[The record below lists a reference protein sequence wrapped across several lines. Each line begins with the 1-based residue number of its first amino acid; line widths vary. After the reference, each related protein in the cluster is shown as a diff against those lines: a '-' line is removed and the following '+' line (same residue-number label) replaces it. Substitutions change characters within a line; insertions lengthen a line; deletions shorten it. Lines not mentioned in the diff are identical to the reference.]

1 LVKDSGKAKKSMG
14 SFKENPDGLSQLEAL
29 VNLLIDL
36 QITQPNNISSKA
48 SGSTQE
54 SVKNQSEEFSVLS
67 VEDRI
72 KNSPVPETNFNQEKQ
87 EYPQEEQP
95 KENVTQ
101 SNEDLVFTSLQNLV
115 IPSEQQTE
123 KIESDTNKL
132 VITEEESEHV
142 ENLAP
147 NVETESEDNSTLIS
161 GIKKDNTEEFKNRQ
175 PLVEEDLKVLE
186 NLNNFAEPGDQ
197 QKNTSGR
204 FEEKESSS
212 VSQAVNTEIDLG
224 KKEDLEATKA
234 EYNSSIILPETDKQ
248 IAKSS
253 NVYSQEQANLQ
264 QSEKNAISSKIST
277 SPSKFQYPEEKSEA
291 SISASIVT
299 SDNAQREDE
308 SILLE
313 RLQRLLVPA
322 EILGSREVIVNIKEK
337 VINLEH
343 HIYEPAELINL
354 LLPLITE
361 ILSIKIAE
369 AREEVVNAIAPI
381 IDGMIEA
388 KTQQD
393 KVAISSALAPLISE
407 AVTERVSKSPGEIA
421 EALAPEIGIAIKQQI
436 ALERD
441 AMVDALYPVIGSIIA
456 KYMTEV
462 MKAINEKVEN
472 AFSVEGFLRKFR
484 AKMQGVSEAELM
496 LQEATPFT
504 VKAIFLI
511 HKASG
516 LVIAEAQ
523 SKDNQHLESEMVAG
537 MLTAIRSFV
546 NDCIA
551 QAGDISE
558 VDQINYGSS
567 KIILEVA
574 GYCYLAV
581 VTQGNPPKIF
591 MRKMR
596 ASLAKIIQSHGKAI
610 ELFDG
615 DPDNVPEQVSQLVG
629 GLTKVGSKELSV
641 VKDKDQDKERK
652 PPVALLAIVATVIS
666 LILIPWGIFQF
677 RAESNRRLEGDINLA
692 LASEPELAVYHLKVE
707 ADGDNLKL
715 AGKLP
720 NQYLRT
726 KAEEIAKKVQP
737 KLNINNAIIAIKAP
751 ADKFLAEAEVKRLT
765 SIFNQMDGV
774 EISSSYD
781 AGKVTVE
788 GTVLQVADTKK
799 ITQAFEQIPGVESV
813 SNTVQLQT
821 QAIASRIY
829 FERASSQLKPT
840 ELAKIIQLKEFFNQ
854 YPNKSIK
861 IIGHSDKS
869 GTNQENQ
876 RLALERAKVVRDMLV
891 NQGIDTRKLQVAGNT
906 SLPYG
911 VDGDQ
916 PLWLS
921 RCVQFEIIT
930 P

>member
-1 LVKDSGKAKKSMG
+1 MG
-14 SFKENPDGLSQLEAL
+14 SFKEKADGLSQLEAL
-29 VNLLIDL
+29 VDLLIDL
-36 QITQPNNISSKA
+36 QITKPNDTSNNA
-48 SGSTQE
+48 SGSAQE
-54 SVKNQSEEFSVLS
+54 SIKNQSEELSILS
-67 VEDRI
+67 VEAQTKKSTVSE
-72 KNSPVPETNFNQEKQ
+72 KNSNQEKQ
-87 EYPQEEQP
+87 ESPQEEQP
-95 KENVTQ
+95 KENVIQ
-101 SNEDLVFTSLQNLV
+101 SKEDLALQGLQNLV
-115 IPSEQQTE
+115 IPSTQQAE
-123 KIESDTNKL
+123 KIESEPNKL
-132 VITEEESEHV
+132 VITEEELDHV

-147 NVETESEDNSTLIS
+147 TVEAESEDNSALIS
-161 GIKKDNTEEFKNRQ
+161 EIKKDHTEEFNNRQLLVEENLDNSANTEE
-175 PLVEEDLKVLE
+175 
-186 NLNNFAEPGDQ
+186 Q
-197 QKNTSGR
+197 QKITSGT
-204 FEEKESSS
+204 FEEKFVFSDNQTISNQRAFE
-212 VSQAVNTEIDLG
+212 QQ
-224 KKEDLEATKA
+224 EDLETVKA
-234 EYNSSIILPETDKQ
+234 EEKLSIIFQEEEQK
-248 IAKSS
+248 ISKS
-253 NVYSQEQANLQ
+253 NNGNLQ
-264 QSEKNAISSKIST
+264 KKADLQQTEIITIPSEVSNSI
-277 SPSKFQYPEEKSEA
+277 SKFQQPEEKSKA
-291 SISASIVT
+291 SINASIVT
-299 SDNAQREDE
+299 SDNTPIEDE
-308 SILLE
+308 SLLLE

-337 VINLEH
+337 VVNLEH
-343 HIYEPAELINL
+343 HIYEPAELTNL
-354 LLPLITE
+354 LIPLITE
-361 ILSIKIAE
+361 ILSIKITE
-369 AREEVVNAIAPI
+369 AREEVVNTIAPI
-381 IDGMIEA
+381 VDGMIEA

-393 KVAISSALAPLISE
+393 KVAISSALAPLISD
-407 AVTERVSKSPGEIA
+407 AVTERVSQSPGEIA

-484 AKMQGVSEAELM
+484 AKIQGVSEAELM
-496 LQEATPFT
+496 LQEAVPFT
-504 VKAIFLI
+504 IKAIFLI

-581 VTQGNPPKIF
+581 VTQGNPPKLF
-591 MRKMR
+591 MRQMR
-596 ASLAKIIQSHGKAI
+596 AILAKIIQSHGKAI

-615 DPDNVPEQVSQLVG
+615 DPDNVPEQVNQLIT
-629 GLTKVGSKELSV
+629 GLTKVGVSELRV
-641 VKDKDQDKERK
+641 AKDQEQKQDSKL
-652 PPVALLAIVATVIS
+652 PVALLAIVATLIS
-666 LILIPWGIFQF
+666 LIVIPWGIFQF

-692 LASEPELAVYHLKVE
+692 LASEPELAVYHLQIE
-707 ADGDNLKL
+707 AEGNNLKL
-715 AGKLP
+715 VGKLP

-737 KLNINNAIIAIKAP
+737 KLKINNAIIAVKAP
-751 ADKFLAEAEVKRLT
+751 ADQSLAEAEVKRLT
-765 SIFNQMDGV
+765 SFFNQMSGV
-774 EISSSYD
+774 EISTSYD
-781 AGKVTVE
+781 AAKVTIE
-788 GTVLQVADTKK
+788 GVVLQVADTKK

-821 QAIASRIY
+821 QAVASRIY
-829 FERASSQLKPT
+829 FERASSQIKPT
-840 ELAKIIQLKEFFNQ
+840 ELAKIIQLKEFFKQ

-876 RLALERAKVVRDMLV
+876 RLALERSKVVRDVLV

-906 SLPYG
+906 GLPYG
-911 VDGDQ
+911 VDADQ